1 MKGTAIII
9 LSLAMLTACRMFGV
23 KEISSM
29 SPTPQYTIE
38 DAERIARIKIPADAY
53 EVQVYTVTGWM
64 DDLALIRFKLPPDRL
79 QPFLEEI
86 GFQHLEKGKWTLQD
100 FYPNPEWWPQQS
112 QLPNSSYLGGERD
125 FPGYA
130 QSILV
135 DISNPDVYTVY
146 FQCFEV

>member
-1 MKGTAIII
+1 MKKLAMVV
-9 LSLAMLTACRMFGV
+9 LSLAMLTACRLFGV

-29 SPTPQYTIE
+29 SPTPQYSIE
-38 DAERIARIKIPADAY
+38 DAERIARIKIPAEAY
-53 EVQVYTVTGWM
+53 EVQIDVDMGWM
-64 DDLALIRFKLPPDRL
+64 DDLALIKFKLPSDRL

-100 FYPNPEWWPQQS
+100 FYPNPEWWPQQAQLS
-112 QLPNSSYLGGERD
+112 QSSYLGGERD
-125 FPGYA
+125 FPGYS

-135 DISNPDVYTVY
+135 DISNLDVYTVY